1 MMYLIA
7 TLLCLGS
14 FTAFALAKTPHYKAV
29 YGTRPDQT
37 LSQRYLITAWIMLL
51 LTLGLNISQAV
62 GYGSLMFCG
71 QMALAVLLLGVI
83 LAFRPHWVR
92 SLFYL
97 LPATTLLATVLSTL

>member
-7 TLLCLGS
+7 TLLCLSS

-29 YGTRPDQT
+29 FGTRPDQIQ
-37 LSQRYLITAWIMLL
+37 SKRYLLAAWIMLL
-51 LTLGLNISQAV
+51 LTLAVDISQAV

-71 QMALAVLLLGVI
+71 QMALAVLLLAIV
-83 LAFRPHWVR
+83 LSFRPNWVR

-97 LPATTLLATVLSTL
+97 LPATTLIAVVLATL

>member
-7 TLLCLGS
+7 TLLCLSS

-29 YGTRPDQT
+29 FGARPDQIQ
-37 LSQRYLITAWIMLL
+37 SKRYLLSAWIMLL
-51 LTLGLNISQAV
+51 LTLVIDINQAV

-71 QMALAVLLLGVI
+71 QMALAVLLMAVMLS
-83 LAFRPHWVR
+83 FRPGWVR

-97 LPATTLLATVLSTL
+97 LPAATLVMAVLATL

>member
-7 TLLCLGS
+7 TLLCLSS

-29 YGTRPDQT
+29 FGTRPDQ
-37 LSQRYLITAWIMLL
+37 LKSKRYLLAAWIMLL
-51 LTLGLNISQAV
+51 LTLIVDISQAI

-71 QMALAVLLLGVI
+71 QMALAVLLLAVM
-83 LAFRPHWVR
+83 LSFRPGWVR

-97 LPATTLLATVLSTL
+97 LPSATLIAVVLATL

>member
-7 TLLCLGS
+7 TLLCLSS

-29 YGTRPDQT
+29 FGTRPDQIQ
-37 LSQRYLITAWIMLL
+37 SKRYLLAAWIMLL
-51 LTLGLNISQAV
+51 LTLAVDISQAV

-71 QMALAVLLLGVI
+71 QMALAVLLLAVV
-83 LAFRPHWVR
+83 LSFRPSWVR

-97 LPATTLLATVLSTL
+97 LPATTLIAVVLASI